1 VSEREV
7 RSCADILVVIPAFRE
22 ACRLPGVLERLAEAC
37 PDAQVVVVDDCS
49 PDATAAVALAGGAIT
64 LRHPFNLGYGAA
76 IQTGYL
82 FALSRGAACVVQMDA
97 DGQHDP
103 ADVPRLAAPV
113 LRGDCDLVIGSRFL
127 EPAGYRMSA
136 SKRLGRHLFRLIGR
150 GLGIEV
156 SDPTSGFQALGP
168 SMLALYA
175 DEHFPAD
182 FPDVDVLVAA
192 HRRGMRIR
200 EIPVHMSEGERPS
213 LLHGG
218 LATFYYPYKMLLSL
232 WAGALNPRR
241 GRKPGTEEGR
251 DG

>member
-1 VSEREV
+1 VSDRDARPGV
-7 RSCADILVVIPAFRE
+7 VVVIPAFQE
-22 ACRLPGVLERLAEAC
+22 ACRLPGVLDRLARAC

-49 PDATAAVALAGGAIT
+49 PDDTVAVARARGAT
-64 LRHPFNLGYGAA
+64 LLRHPFNLGYGAA

-82 FALSRGAACVVQMDA
+82 YALRRGAACVVQMDA

-103 ADVPRLAAPV
+103 ADIPRLAAPV
-113 LRGDCDLVIGSRFL
+113 LCGECDLVIGSRFL
-127 EPAGYRMSA
+127 EPGGYRMSA
-136 SKRLGRHLFRLIGR
+136 SKRLGRQLFRLIGR

-168 SMLALYA
+168 AALALYA

-192 HRRGMRIR
+192 HRQGLRIR

-218 LATFYYPYKMLLSL
+218 LATLYYPYKMLLSL

-241 GRKPGTEEGR
+241 KRGPGTEDTR